1 MRSQYVSSPDAYVNY
16 FIEQTGGGQNS
27 AIFKGVRI
35 QRGYGLGSIF
45 SRMFRFAMPLFKR
58 GVKHV
63 AKTAGKT
70 GVSFLTDA
78 VSGAN
83 LKESAKSHLKSMGK
97 SLAGDA
103 AEYVTDRLA
112 NDNNE
117 SRDENQTGGTAR
129 FAWFPK
135 NLGTRNV
142 TSAQKNFAQKNFAQ
156 KRGRKRKRTNKKNH
170 SGARHKRSKLDALTS
185 SSVF

>member
-70 GVSFLTDA
+70 GVSFLSDA

-117 SRDENQTGGTAR
+117 SRDENQSGAGTAR
-129 FAWFPK
+129 FAWLP
-135 NLGTRNV
+135 
-142 TSAQKNFAQKNFAQ
+142 